1 MKKMKKVLAILLA
14 LVFVVA
20 LAACGGNTDDGG
32 KKDGLKVS
40 VFYYSYSDP
49 YISSVRTALDK
60 ALTDLGV
67 DYQDNDANG
76 NQTLQTE
83 QVQTAITKGAK
94 LLIVNIVETAS
105 DDAAYKIVDMAK
117 AQNIPVIFFNREVK
131 NEVVNSYD
139 KCAFVGTDAAE
150 AGHLQGQMIADY
162 LLANYD
168 KVDLNGDGEIS
179 YVMFKGQQGNK
190 EADYRTQYAVEDANA
205 KLTAAG
211 KKPLKF
217 YDSKNKDQ
225 FLLDKNGTW
234 SANASNEYMKT
245 ILSEYSVANKN
256 MVELVI
262 ANNDDMAQGAI
273 TALNDIGFNTGSAE
287 KFIPVFGV
295 DATAAA
301 KELIAAGKMAGT
313 IKQDAEGMANAI
325 AQLTGNIANGKA
337 LMDGTDSLNVDKD
350 CAKIRIPYGIYTG
363 E

>member
-1 MKKMKKVLAILLA
+1 MKKMKKLLAVLLA
-14 LVFVVA
+14 LVLVFA
-20 LAACGGNTDDGG
+20 LAACGGGG

-60 ALTDLGV
+60 ALGDLGLE
-67 DYQDNDANG
+67 YQDNDANG

-83 QVQTAITKGAK
+83 QIQTAITKGAK

-150 AGHLQGQMIADY
+150 AGHLQGEMIGKY
-162 LLANYD
+162 LVENFD
-168 KVDLNGDGEIS
+168 KVDINGDGEIS

-190 EADYRTQYAVEDANA
+190 EADFRTQYAVEDANA

-217 YDSKNKDQ
+217 YDSKNKDL
-225 FLLDKNGTW
+225 FLLDKYGTW

-273 TALNDIGFNTGSAE
+273 TALNDIGYNTGSDKA
-287 KFIPVFGV
+287 IPVFGV

-301 KELIAAGKMAGT
+301 QELIKTNKMAGT

-325 AQLTGNIANGKA
+325 ALLSGNIANDKA
-337 LMDGTDSLNVDKD
+337 LMDGTDTLNVDND
-350 CAKIRIPYGIYTG
+350 CNKIRIPYGIYTG

>member
-14 LVFVVA
+14 LVFVFA
-20 LAACGGNTDDGG
+20 LAACGGNNDDGG
-32 KKDGLKVS
+32 KKDGLKVA
-40 VFYYSYSDP
+40 VFYYNFSDP

-60 ALTDLGV
+60 ALDSLGV
-67 DYQDNDANG
+67 DYNDLDGNS
-76 NQTLQTE
+76 NQTTQTE
-83 QVQTAITKGAK
+83 QIQTALTQGAK

-105 DDAAYKIVDMAK
+105 DDAAYKIVEMAK
-117 AQNIPVIFFNREVK
+117 AQDVPVIFFNREVK

-150 AGHLQGQMIADY
+150 AGHLQGQMIAEY

-234 SANASNEYMKT
+234 AASAASEYMTT
-245 ILSEYSVANKN
+245 ILSEYSVAKNN

-273 TALNDIGFNTGSAE
+273 TALNTVGFNNSAD
-287 KFIPVFGV
+287 KAIPVFGV

-301 KELIAAGKMAGT
+301 KELISAGKMAGT

>member
-1 MKKMKKVLAILLA
+1 MKKMKKALDILLA
-14 LVFVVA
+14 LVFVFA
-20 LAACGGNTDDGG
+20 LAACGENSDDAG
-32 KKDGLKVS
+32 KKDGMKVS

-83 QVQTAITKGAK
+83 QIQTAITKGAK

-150 AGHLQGQMIADY
+150 AGHLQGQMIAEY

-168 KVDLNGDGEIS
+168 KVDINGDGEIS

-217 YDSKNKDQ
+217 YDSKNKDK

-234 SANASNEYMKT
+234 SANAASEYMQT
-245 ILSEYSVANKN
+245 ILSEYSVAKNN

-273 TALNDIGFNTGSAE
+273 TALNTVGFNNNAD
-287 KFIPVFGV
+287 KAIPVFGV

-313 IKQDAEGMANAI
+313 IKQDADGMANAI
-325 AQLTGNIANGKA
+325 ALLAGNIANSKA
-337 LMDGTDSLNVDKD
+337 LMDGTDSLNVDDD